1 MGTPDP
7 PQDGKYCEER
17 ERLLKAYEE
26 AAQNWDRLTVR
37 LGKLIKRRDPMD
49 RAGRM
54 LDTINAR
61 EEARLAKAAYEA
73 HRAEHGC

>member
-1 MGTPDP
+1 MGTPA
-7 PQDGKYCEER
+7 PQEAKYCEER
-17 ERLLKAYEE
+17 EKLLKAYQE
-26 AAQNWDRLTVR
+26 AAENWDRLTVR
-37 LGKLIKRRDPMD
+37 LGKLVKRRDPVD

-61 EEARLAKAAYEA
+61 EEARQAKAAYEA

>member
-1 MGTPDP
+1 MGTADP
-7 PQDGKYCEER
+7 AQDETYCEER
-17 ERLLKAYEE
+17 ARLLKAYEE
-26 AAQNWDRLTVR
+26 AAKNWDRLTVR
-37 LGKLIKRRDPMD
+37 LGRLMKQRDPMD

-73 HRAEHGC
+73 HRAEHDC